1 LSIYKNSSIYLI
13 GELIA
18 KAIPFLLLPYL
29 TRSLGVEGYGALAN
43 VEAYIALALVFIG
56 LSQDGAIS
64 RYYYF
69 YGHRSINIIVK
80 SSFIYTTSLAGLIL
94 LFAFY
99 FEKALIIYV
108 VLVAMSQS
116 FLNVQL
122 ALRLCQKKPLDYIF
136 IQLFSS
142 ILSVS
147 LTVILFE
154 TLQETYINRILSMM
168 FANFSASYLGWYL
181 FRKKNKSKYRKNHI
195 AKGITYLVSFGF
207 PLLLHQISFFFKGHL
222 DRILIHE
229 KFSESELGI
238 YALGFQ
244 VASIFTVLLLAINK
258 AVIPFFYSSLKQKE
272 IDYQK
277 LIYWGK
283 LSSLLVLVPSLVAL
297 MLPEVIFQILFGD
310 EYAGSKY
317 YTVIFLL
324 GLGLNIPYLLFVNY
338 LFYYGKNKEVAFSNL
353 GSAIVYIALLYGF
366 SLYSIRLIPVALAVS
381 NIFLLFFLYCSMKK
395 MNNDGIIR

>member
-1 LSIYKNSSIYLI
+1 MSIYKNSSIYLI

-29 TRSLGVEGYGALAN
+29 TESLGVDGYGELAN

-69 YGHRSINIIVK
+69 YGHRSINIIIK
-80 SSFIYTTSLAGLIL
+80 SSFIYTASLAGLIL
-94 LFAFY
+94 LFALY
-99 FEKALIIYV
+99 FEKTLIFYV
-108 VLVAMSQS
+108 VLVAVSQS

-142 ILSVS
+142 VLSVS
-147 LTVILFE
+147 LTVVLFE
-154 TLQETYINRILSMM
+154 TLEETYINRILSMI
-168 FANFSASYLGWYL
+168 FANFSASYLGWLL
-181 FRKKNKSKYRKNHI
+181 FRKKNKNKYRKKHI
-195 AKGITYLVSFGF
+195 IKGVTYLVSFGF
-207 PLLLHQISFFFKGHL
+207 PLLLHQMSFFFKGHL
-222 DRILIHE
+222 DCILIHE
-229 KFSESELGI
+229 KFSDAELGI

-244 VASIFTVLLLAINK
+244 VASVFTVLLLAVNK

-272 IDYQK
+272 IDYQRI
-277 LIYWGK
+277 IYWGK
-283 LSSLLVLVPSLVAL
+283 LSSLLIVVPSLIAL
-297 MLPEVIFQILFGD
+297 MLPEVIFQVLFGD

-338 LFYYGKNKEVAFSNL
+338 LFYYGKNKEVALSNL
-353 GSAIVYIALLYGF
+353 GIAIIYLVFLYCF
-366 SLYSIRLIPVALAVS
+366 SLYSIRLIPIALAAS
-381 NIFLLFFLYCSMKK
+381 NIFLLFFLYSFMKK
-395 MNNDGIIR
+395 MKSDDIIS